1 MNKLLQF
8 MVMDNSGNYYN
19 LIGFR
24 SSGDD
29 RSSIL
34 LIEVTLFD
42 SKNNRTIVVGDLLE
56 MKKYTDLDKLLQIRV
71 MNNITGKNFKLLG
84 FRTVNELQFRGISVS
99 GITVHDVDARTATTI
114 NGAELNNYSP
124 INE

>member
-1 MNKLLQF
+1 

-42 SKNNRTIVVGDLLE
+42 AKNNRTVVIGDLLE

-84 FRTVNELQFRGISVS
+84 FRTVRDQFRGISVS